1 MPYIRGSGYGDLYV
15 QLNTEVPIS
24 LNKEQKE
31 LLEKFRQIE
40 NEKSNPSIKKFF
52 DKAKNFWKNWKM
64 GFEQI
69 VPAIA
74 LIAVLI
80 LVLPNFLR
88 SNSEK
93 KQLFKNL
100 SIWGIIVLVVVIL
113 SYLIFTWVKLN

>member
-1 MPYIRGSGYGDLYV
+1 
-15 QLNTEVPIS
+15 
-24 LNKEQKE
+24 
-31 LLEKFRQIE
+31 
-40 NEKSNPSIKKFF
+40 
-52 DKAKNFWKNWKM
+52 M
-64 GFEQI
+64 GLEQI

-100 SIWGIIVLVVVIL
+100 SIWFIVITVVIL
-113 SYLIFTWVKLN
+113 ISFLVLK

>member
-1 MPYIRGSGYGDLYV
+1 
-15 QLNTEVPIS
+15 
-24 LNKEQKE
+24 
-31 LLEKFRQIE
+31 
-40 NEKSNPSIKKFF
+40 
-52 DKAKNFWKNWKM
+52 M

-113 SYLIFTWVKLN
+113 SYLIFIWIKLN